1 MKNPGKNPTQPKNVA
16 SRCGYAAIIG
26 RPNVGKS
33 TLLNHILGQ
42 KISITSR
49 RPQTTRHRILGIK
62 TTPEAAAPG
71 VLNPSLRS
79 PATCMDAQVPW
90 AQDAQERPTLAH
102 PCASQV
108 IYVDTP
114 GLHRGGKRAMNR
126 YMNRVAASSIKDVDV
141 ALFVVEGLRWTPE
154 DQDVLERL
162 KKENIPVI
170 LVVNKVDKIT
180 DKETLLPHF
189 QKVSGY
195 MDFVQ
200 IIPISARHGT
210 NVEALEQEIL
220 RLLPFAPHMYP
231 EDQVTDRSERFL
243 AAELVREKLTRRLGQ
258 EVPHSLTVSIEQ
270 FSEEAGITNITAL
283 IWVEKPGQKSIV
295 IGKDGSVLKEVGT
308 QARQDMERIFDNK
321 VFLTLWVK
329 VKEGWSED
337 ERALRSLGY
346 DDT

>member
-1 MKNPGKNPTQPKNVA
+1 MKKIQEPSHNSI

-62 TTPEAAAPG
+62 TTPEA
-71 VLNPSLRS
+71 
-79 PATCMDAQVPW
+79 
-90 AQDAQERPTLAH
+90 
-102 PCASQV
+102 QV

-126 YMNRVAASSIKDVDV
+126 YMNRVAASAIKDVDV
-141 ALFVVEGLRWTPE
+141 ALFVVEGLRWTTE
-154 DQDVLERL
+154 DQDVLDRL
-162 KKENIPVI
+162 KKEAVPVI
-170 LVVNKVDKIT
+170 LVVNKVDKIS

-200 IIPISARHGT
+200 IIPISARHGI
-210 NVEALEQEIL
+210 NIEVLEQEIL
-220 RLLPFAPHMYP
+220 RLLPIAPHMYP

-270 FSEEAGITNITAL
+270 FSAENDIINITAL
-283 IWVEKPGQKSIV
+283 IWVEKQGQKSIV
-295 IGKDGSVLKEVGT
+295 IGKDGGVLKEVGT
-308 QARQDMERIFDNK
+308 QARQDMERIFDSK

-346 DDT
+346 DET

>member
-1 MKNPGKNPTQPKNVA
+1 MKNIEPPNNIT
-16 SRCGYAAIIG
+16 SRCGYAAIVG

-62 TTPEAAAPG
+62 TTFDAVAPG
-71 VLNPSLRS
+71 ILP
-79 PATCMDAQVPW
+79 PATLVEPFACA
-90 AQDAQERPTLAH
+90 L
-102 PCASQV
+102 PCTSQV

-162 KKENIPVI
+162 KKENVPVI
-170 LVVNKVDKIT
+170 LVVNKVDKVA
-180 DKETLLPHF
+180 DKEALLPHF

-210 NVEALEQEIL
+210 NVEVLEQEIL

-270 FSEEAGITNITAL
+270 FAEENNIINITAL
-283 IWVEKPGQKSIV
+283 IWVEKQGQKSIV

>member
-1 MKNPGKNPTQPKNVA
+1 MENTEQPDKIP

-62 TTPEAAAPG
+62 TTPVA
-71 VLNPSLRS
+71 
-79 PATCMDAQVPW
+79 
-90 AQDAQERPTLAH
+90 
-102 PCASQV
+102 QV

-114 GLHRGGKRAMNR
+114 GLHRAGKRAMNR

-162 KKENIPVI
+162 KKENVPVI
-170 LVVNKVDKIT
+170 LVVNKVDKVT

-210 NVEALEQEIL
+210 NIEALEQEIL
-220 RLLPFAPHMYP
+220 RLLPLAPYMYP

-270 FSEEAGITNITAL
+270 FSAETGIINITAL
-283 IWVEKPGQKSIV
+283 IWVEKLGQKSIV
-295 IGKDGSVLKEVGT
+295 IGKDGGVLKEVGT

>member
-1 MKNPGKNPTQPKNVA
+1 MKSTDQPNNIT

-62 TTPEAAAPG
+62 TTPEA
-71 VLNPSLRS
+71 
-79 PATCMDAQVPW
+79 
-90 AQDAQERPTLAH
+90 
-102 PCASQV
+102 QV

-162 KKENIPVI
+162 KKENVPVI

-180 DKETLLPHF
+180 DKETLLPHL

-195 MDFVQ
+195 MRRAGCPSGVGAGMRENHDFVQ

-220 RLLPFAPHMYP
+220 RLLPLAPHMYP
-231 EDQVTDRSERFL
+231 EDQVTNRSERFL

-270 FSEEAGITNITAL
+270 FSEEAGIINITAL

-295 IGKDGSVLKEVGT
+295 IGKDGGVLKEVGT

>member
-1 MKNPGKNPTQPKNVA
+1 MKSTEQPNNIT

-62 TTPEAAAPG
+62 TTLDAVAPG
-71 VLNPSLRS
+71 ILP
-79 PATCMDAQVPW
+79 PATLV
-90 AQDAQERPTLAH
+90 H
-102 PCASQV
+102 PCTSQV

-162 KKENIPVI
+162 KKENVPVI
-170 LVVNKVDKIT
+170 LVVNKVDKVT

-210 NVEALEQEIL
+210 NVEALEQAIL
-220 RLLPFAPHMYP
+220 RLLPLAPHMYP

-270 FSEEAGITNITAL
+270 FSEEAGIINITAL

-295 IGKDGSVLKEVGT
+295 IGKDGGVLKEVGT

>member
-1 MKNPGKNPTQPKNVA
+1 MKDTEQSNSIT
-16 SRCGYAAIIG
+16 SRCGYVAIVG

-62 TTPEAAAPG
+62 TTLEAVAPG
-71 VLNPSLRS
+71 ILNP
-79 PATCMDAQVPW
+79 
-90 AQDAQERPTLAH
+90 
-102 PCASQV
+102 SQV

-114 GLHRGGKRAMNR
+114 GLHRAGKRAMNR
-126 YMNRVAASSIKDVDV
+126 YMNRVAASAIKDVDV
-141 ALFVVEGLRWTPE
+141 VLFVVEGLRWTAE

-162 KKENIPVI
+162 KKENVPVI

-195 MDFVQ
+195 MRRAGCPSVVGAGKGESEGFRENHDFAQ
-200 IIPISARHGT
+200 IVPVSARHGI
-210 NVEALEQEIL
+210 NVAELEQEIL
-220 RLLPFAPHMYP
+220 RLLPIAPHMYP

-258 EVPHSLTVSIEQ
+258 EVPHSLTVSIEK
-270 FSEEAGITNITAL
+270 FSEENGIINITAL
-283 IWVEKPGQKSIV
+283 IWVEKQGQKSIV
-295 IGKDGSVLKEVGT
+295 IGKDGGVLKEVGT

-346 DDT
+346 DET

>member
-1 MKNPGKNPTQPKNVA
+1 MKKIQEPSHNNI

-62 TTPEAAAPG
+62 TTPEA
-71 VLNPSLRS
+71 
-79 PATCMDAQVPW
+79 
-90 AQDAQERPTLAH
+90 
-102 PCASQV
+102 QV

-114 GLHRGGKRAMNR
+114 GLHRAGKRAMNR
-126 YMNRVAASSIKDVDV
+126 YMNRVAASAIKDVDV
-141 ALFVVEGLRWTPE
+141 ALFVVEGLRWTIE
-154 DQDVLERL
+154 DQDVLDRL
-162 KKENIPVI
+162 KKEAVPVI
-170 LVVNKVDKIT
+170 LVVNKVDKIS

-200 IIPISARHGT
+200 IIPISARHGI
-210 NVEALEQEIL
+210 NIEALEQEIL
-220 RLLPFAPHMYP
+220 RLLPIAPHMYP

-270 FSEEAGITNITAL
+270 FSAENDIINITAL
-283 IWVEKPGQKSIV
+283 IWVEKQGQKSIV
-295 IGKDGSVLKEVGT
+295 IGKEGGVLKEVGT
-308 QARQDMERIFDNK
+308 QARQDMERIFDSK

-346 DDT
+346 DET

>member
-1 MKNPGKNPTQPKNVA
+1 MKNIEPPNNIT
-16 SRCGYAAIIG
+16 SRCGYAAIVG

-62 TTPEAAAPG
+62 TTFDAVAPG
-71 VLNPSLRS
+71 ILP
-79 PATCMDAQVPW
+79 PATLVEPFACA
-90 AQDAQERPTLAH
+90 L
-102 PCASQV
+102 PCTSQV

-162 KKENIPVI
+162 KKENVPVI
-170 LVVNKVDKIT
+170 LVVNKVDKVA
-180 DKETLLPHF
+180 DKEALLPHF

-270 FSEEAGITNITAL
+270 FAEENNIINITAL
-283 IWVEKPGQKSIV
+283 IWVEKQGQKSIV

>member
-1 MKNPGKNPTQPKNVA
+1 MKNPDKDSAQPNNIT

-62 TTPEAAAPG
+62 TTPEA
-71 VLNPSLRS
+71 
-79 PATCMDAQVPW
+79 
-90 AQDAQERPTLAH
+90 
-102 PCASQV
+102 QV

-162 KKENIPVI
+162 KKENVPVI
-170 LVVNKVDKIT
+170 LVVNKVDKVT

-220 RLLPFAPHMYP
+220 RLLPLAPHMYP

-270 FSEEAGITNITAL
+270 FAEEAGIINITAL
-283 IWVEKPGQKSIV
+283 IWVEKSGQKSIV
-295 IGKDGSVLKEVGT
+295 IGKDGGVLKEVGT

>member
-1 MKNPGKNPTQPKNVA
+1 MKPPAPPNDIT

-62 TTPEAAAPG
+62 TTAVA
-71 VLNPSLRS
+71 
-79 PATCMDAQVPW
+79 
-90 AQDAQERPTLAH
+90 
-102 PCASQV
+102 QV

-114 GLHRGGKRAMNR
+114 GLHRAGKRAMNR
-126 YMNRVAASSIKDVDV
+126 YMNRIAALSIKDVDV

-154 DQDVLERL
+154 DQDVLEQL
-162 KKENIPVI
+162 KKENVPVI

-220 RLLPFAPHMYP
+220 RLLPFAPYMYP

-270 FSEEAGITNITAL
+270 FSAEAGIINITAL

-295 IGKDGSVLKEVGT
+295 IGKDGGVLKEVGT

-346 DDT
+346 DDA

>member
-1 MKNPGKNPTQPKNVA
+1 MKNPEKNPEQPNNIT

-62 TTPEAAAPG
+62 TTPEA
-71 VLNPSLRS
+71 
-79 PATCMDAQVPW
+79 
-90 AQDAQERPTLAH
+90 
-102 PCASQV
+102 QV

-162 KKENIPVI
+162 KKENVPVI

-195 MDFVQ
+195 IDFVQ

-210 NVEALEQEIL
+210 NVEVLEQEVL
-220 RLLPFAPHMYP
+220 RLLPLAPHMYP

-270 FSEEAGITNITAL
+270 FSAEAGIINITAL
-283 IWVEKPGQKSIV
+283 IWVEKSGQKSIV
-295 IGKDGSVLKEVGT
+295 IGKDGGVLKEVGT

>member
-1 MKNPGKNPTQPKNVA
+1 MKNIEPPNNIT
-16 SRCGYAAIIG
+16 SRCGYAAIVG

-62 TTPEAAAPG
+62 TTFDAVAPG
-71 VLNPSLRS
+71 ILP
-79 PATCMDAQVPW
+79 PATLVEPFACA
-90 AQDAQERPTLAH
+90 L
-102 PCASQV
+102 PCTSQV

-162 KKENIPVI
+162 KKENVPVI
-170 LVVNKVDKIT
+170 LVVNKVDKVA
-180 DKETLLPHF
+180 DKEALLPHF

-243 AAELVREKLTRRLGQ
+243 AAELVREKLTRCLGQ

-270 FSEEAGITNITAL
+270 FAEENNIINITAL
-283 IWVEKPGQKSIV
+283 IWVEKQGQKSIV